1 MDLIL
6 TSADKVRLNMVVNTT
21 AESILTYFNDI
32 FGVETNDFD
41 KIVMFNFITEAV
53 MLAYKTGVA
62 ITEPSTL
69 MDESEIVDAEFTI
82 VEVTDG

>member
-1 MDLIL
+1 
-6 TSADKVRLNMVVNTT
+6 LNAVANATVENV
-21 AESILTYFNDI
+21 LTYFNDI

-62 ITEPSTL
+62 TTEPSAL
-69 MDESEIVDAEFTI
+69 IDEGEIVDAEFTI
-82 VEVTDG
+82 VEVTNG